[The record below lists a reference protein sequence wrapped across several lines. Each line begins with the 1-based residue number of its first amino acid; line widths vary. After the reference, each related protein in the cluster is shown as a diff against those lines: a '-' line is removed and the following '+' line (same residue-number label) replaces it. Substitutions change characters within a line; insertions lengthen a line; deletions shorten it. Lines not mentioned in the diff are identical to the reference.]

1 MLIYLTDGELIWH
14 GPSSNSSSP
23 NSYWNFKTASL
34 NGSSVLSYW
43 YGYSLATFGH
53 GFGGITI
60 LNSSYD
66 EITTICV
73 DNSILQINPGI
84 NVTLD
89 CFHDQHE
96 SYITDYGVCVTDTPP
111 YFTPFAYYHI
121 SSSLN
126 SYLLAIP
133 PLLDYTSRLS
143 HLQHSSPPLVS
154 SDY

>member
-1 MLIYLTDGELIWH
+1 MVTYLTDGELIWH

-66 EITTICV
+66 AITTICV

-96 SYITDYGVCVTDTPP
+96 SYITDYGVCLTDTRP
-111 YFTPFAYYHI
+111 YFTL
-121 SSSLN
+121 SLTTTFHSLD
-126 SYLLAIP
+126 SYLLAMP
-133 PLLDYTSRLS
+133 PLLDYTSRLN
-143 HLQHSSPPLVS
+143 HLPGLLTTTSVL
-154 SDY
+154 